1 MANGRMNFNQFEDDE
16 MDYIP
21 REFRREEGKEDK
33 KKVLKMK
40 KDFKEKSKNKMLN
53 DKKRFNEFML
63 DDE

>member
-1 MANGRMNFNQFEDDE
+1 MANGRMNFDQFEDDE

>member
-16 MDYIP
+16 MGYIP